1 MKRNF
6 EKKANIYPQV
16 VFVISTYNEDNSA
29 NAMVAA
35 WGCQAN
41 YDEIFIVLDKT
52 HKTTK
57 NILKTKSLV
66 VSIGTKQYVSEIDY
80 LGMVS
85 GNQVKNKLE
94 KVNFTTSKSKYVNA
108 PIIDELPLSFECE
121 LESYDEEKEFLVA
134 KVKNVL
140 VDDSILTDSK
150 IDITKLE
157 PLSFDGFNS
166 ENVIYTNKIAPSFKI
181 GAKYLD

>member
-52 HKTTK
+52 HK
-57 NILKTKSLV
+57 
-66 VSIGTKQYVSEIDY
+66 
-80 LGMVS
+80 
-85 GNQVKNKLE
+85 
-94 KVNFTTSKSKYVNA
+94 FW
-108 PIIDELPLSFECE
+108 
-121 LESYDEEKEFLVA
+121 
-134 KVKNVL
+134 
-140 VDDSILTDSK
+140 LTRRETGK
-150 IDITKLE
+150 
-157 PLSFDGFNS
+157 
-166 ENVIYTNKIAPSFKI
+166 
-181 GAKYLD
+181 